1 MFSTPF
7 LFDIILKFIRLTRNQ
22 EHMSIVIKKVT
33 DKSDLKKFVYFN
45 INLYKGCDQYVPP
58 LIYDEFAT
66 LNRDK
71 NPAFDHCEA
80 EYYLAYKNGEIVG
93 RIAAIINHKGNKIWN
108 QKYARFSFVDFID
121 DAEVSEK
128 LFKTAER
135 WAKKKGMKHIHGPMG
150 FTDLDHEGLLIEG
163 FDYISTMLTSYSYP
177 YYKTHI
183 ERLGYTKDQDWNE
196 YLIPIPKEV
205 PERMDR
211 VADVVQKRFGLI
223 VKKFNSKKEIMPYA
237 RDIFILL
244 NKSYKNLYGYV
255 ELTDKQIDYYVNMYI
270 PLLRLDFL
278 TLVFKKDDYKLI
290 GFGIGLPSLAKAL
303 QKANGKFL
311 PTGWYHLYRAI
322 KSDNNKVLDLLLIG
336 VDPEYQGKGVNS
348 LMFREFA
355 LSANRLG
362 YEVAESNPELELNN
376 RVQSMWDGLDAK
388 QHKKRRAYIKEL

>member
-1 MFSTPF
+1 MLSTF
-7 LFDIILKFIRLTRNQ
+7 FRDNILKLIELTRNQ
-22 EHMSIVIKKVT
+22 ELMSIVIKKVN
-33 DKSDLKKFVYFN
+33 DKSLLKKFVYFN
-45 INLYKGCDQYVPP
+45 INLYKGCEQYVPP

-80 EYYLAYKNGEIVG
+80 EYFLAYKKEEIVG
-93 RIAAIINHKGNKIWN
+93 RIAVILNHKSNEIWK

-121 DAEVSEK
+121 DAEVADK
-128 LFKTAER
+128 LFGAAES
-135 WAKKKGMKHIHGPMG
+135 WARHKGMKHIHGPMG
-150 FTDLDHEGLLIEG
+150 FTDMDHEGLLIEG
-163 FDYISTMLTSYSYP
+163 FDKISTLLTSYSYP

-183 ERLGYTKDQDWNE
+183 ERLGYTKDQDWFE
-196 YLIPIPKEV
+196 YLIPIPKQV
-205 PERMDR
+205 PERMNR

-223 VKKFNSKKEIMPYA
+223 VKKFHSKKDVMPYA

-270 PLLRLDFL
+270 PLLRLEFL
-278 TLVFKKDDYKLI
+278 SLIFRGEDHRLI

-322 KSDNNKVLDLLLIG
+322 KSNENKVLDLLLIG

-348 LMFREFA
+348 LIFREFVY
-355 LSANRLG
+355 SANRLG
-362 YEVAESNPELELNN
+362 FEVAESNPELELNS
-376 RVQSMWDGLDAK
+376 RVQSMWDGLNAEN
-388 QHKKRRAYIKEL
+388 HKKRRAYIKEL